1 MSRRVVGVLALA
13 VLCVGI
19 VSAAGQVPAAPA
31 PRPLPVTVIKAGR
44 LVDPETGTAA
54 VNQVIVIEGERIKA
68 VGPNLAVP
76 AGATV
81 IDLSKLTV
89 LPGLVDAHTHMGMTY
104 KEQPENNYYYLTY
117 IMESSPLRAIQA
129 ASNAMQLLNS
139 GFTVVRDVG
148 NNAMYV
154 DTALRQAIEQG
165 WLPGPTVIPSGPMI
179 GSTGGQFWPTPEMYK
194 QHNIMYPEYID
205 ANSPDEIVR
214 AVRENML
221 FGARTIKLCIDCK
234 PWGYSVDDIKLAIS
248 EAAKG
253 GCKVEGHVQT
263 PEGAQR
269 AIDAGIYIIAH
280 GNALTPEHHRQ
291 MAEKGIFLTGTDTPF
306 TPYRGTE
313 QAFKVAVANLK
324 DAYEKKVPLTFSTD
338 FDYWNDRMKD
348 PATGEWMS
356 RGELT
361 INFLLTWK
369 AAGIPPADTLRA
381 MTINGYKAA
390 DIIKDRGPI
399 KPGFFADLIAVA
411 GDPLADI
418 DALRHVQFVMKNGGV
433 FKKDGVMVPETF
445 FHPGPVRTP
454 NGRWTR

>member
-1 MSRRVVGVLALA
+1 MNRHSRVLVPLIAFLA
-13 VLCVGI
+13 IGI
-19 VSAAGQVPAAPA
+19 ANAQPSA
-31 PRPLPVTVIKAGR
+31 VTAIKAGR
-44 LVDPETGTAA
+44 LIDPETGTASA
-54 VNQVIVIEGERIKA
+54 NQVILIEGEKITA
-68 VGPNLAVP
+68 VGSNLAVP

-81 IDLSKLTV
+81 VDLSKLTV
-89 LPGLVDAHTHMGMTY
+89 LPGLVDAHTHTALTY

-117 IMESSPLRAIQA
+117 VMESSPLRAIQA
-129 ASNAMQLLNS
+129 ASNAIQLLNS
-139 GFTVVRDVG
+139 GFTVIRDVG
-148 NNAMYV
+148 NNALYA
-154 DTALRQAIEQG
+154 DCALRQAIEQG

-179 GSTGGQFWPTPEMYK
+179 GSTGGQFWPTPEMYQ
-194 QHNIMYPEYID
+194 QHTLMFPEYID
-205 ANSPDEIVR
+205 ANSPEEIVR

-263 PEGAQR
+263 AEGAQR

-291 MAEKGIFLTGTDTPF
+291 MAEKGIFLAGTDTPL
-306 TPYRGTE
+306 TKYRGTE
-313 QAFKVAVANLK
+313 AQFKVTVEKLR
-324 DAYEKKVPLTFSTD
+324 DAWEKKVPLTFSTD

-348 PATGEWMS
+348 DKTGAWLT
-356 RGELT
+356 RGEMT
-361 INFLLTWK
+361 IEFLDTWK
-369 AAGIPPADTLRA
+369 AARIPAADTLRA

-399 KPGFFADLIAVA
+399 KPGFYADLIAVA
-411 GDPLADI
+411 GDPLTDI
-418 DALRHVQFVMKNGGV
+418 DALRNVRFVMKNGMV
-433 FKKDGVMVPETF
+433 FKRDGVMMPEAF